1 MTINL
6 SHSRPALSAAAFSSG
21 MYCSGRLLALQ
32 HGRYAGAQCLIGGS
46 RSTATWGM
54 IVATATWSSPAHII
68 AAGNKKISTD
78 IQRTTRK
85 PRKKG
90 APCVDCGAAVPHPRV
105 VLPLIVDEHILIR
118 LGGQHKPA
126 AGVAHGG

>member
-46 RSTATWGM
+46 RSTATCDM
-54 IVATATWSSPAHII
+54 ICSNSSLVQP
-68 AAGNKKISTD
+68 STHHCSWQQENQHRHPED
-78 IQRTTRK
+78 HWKTT
-85 PRKKG
+85 
-90 APCVDCGAAVPHPRV
+90 
-105 VLPLIVDEHILIR
+105 
-118 LGGQHKPA
+118 
-126 AGVAHGG
+126 